1 MVTCLGVGSRDRVAV
16 VLDRDRAAIA
26 DAIAEEASAA
36 GAAVGTWVMEDLGT
50 RPLLDLPA
58 ELRDGL
64 RRFAPTVSYL
74 VAGGEPG
81 ELAFRM
87 PLIGLLVNDLR
98 CRHGHMIGIDERLM
112 VEGMAVDYDEVY
124 RVTRRVY
131 EIVREARRIE
141 VTSPRGTDLVATFSP
156 DLRWVPCDGR
166 YHEQGRFG
174 NLPEGECF
182 TAPAAVDGVLAGE
195 SMGDHFSER
204 YGRFEVPVRI
214 VVEAGVAREVTMPG
228 RPTVEAEIRAYLA
241 QHPNSSRAGEFAIGT
256 NIGLAG
262 ISGNFLQDEKLP
274 GVHVAFGDPY
284 GFETG
289 ADWSAPSHVDVL
301 ATGVTVVVDGEPL
314 MRDGVFLI

>member
-1 MVTCLGVGSRDRVAV
+1 MGRTE
-16 VLDRDRAAIA
+16 IA
-26 DAIAEEASAA
+26 DAIAEEARAA
-36 GAAVGTWVMEDLGT
+36 GASVATWTMEGLGS
-50 RPLLDLPA
+50 RPLLELPRPLA
-58 ELRDGL
+58 DGI
-64 RRFAPTVSYL
+64 RAFAPTVSYL

-87 PLIGLLVNDLR
+87 PLIDLLVTDLR

-112 VEGMAVDYDEVY
+112 IEGMAVDYDEVY
-124 RVTRRVY
+124 RVTRRVF

-141 VTSPRGTDLVATFSP
+141 VTTPRGTDLVATFSP
-156 DLRWVPCDGR
+156 ELRWVPCDGR
-166 YHEQGRFG
+166 YHDPGRFG

-182 TAPAAVDGVLAGE
+182 TAPASLEGLLVGD

-204 YGRFEVPVRI
+204 FGIFEEPVRI
-214 VVEAGVAREVTMPG
+214 VIEGGVAREATMPG
-228 RPTVEAEIRAYLA
+228 YPGIEADIRAYLG

-256 NIGLAG
+256 NVGLRG

-301 ATGVTVVVDGEPL
+301 ATGATVIVDGEPL
-314 MRDGVFLI
+314 MRDGAVLV